1 MHLEVSG
8 GQMVF
13 IDSIG
18 KVTDNNAERP
28 WVKPAG
34 ADYTDSELSE
44 ADSRA
49 DMVYLYIWFSVKL
62 ILAVSTISGK
72 NI

>member
-1 MHLEVSG
+1 M
-8 GQMVF
+8 
-13 IDSIG
+13 
-18 KVTDNNAERP
+18 
-28 WVKPAG
+28 KPSG
-34 ADYTDSELSE
+34 ADYTDSELSGV
-44 ADSRA
+44 DSRA